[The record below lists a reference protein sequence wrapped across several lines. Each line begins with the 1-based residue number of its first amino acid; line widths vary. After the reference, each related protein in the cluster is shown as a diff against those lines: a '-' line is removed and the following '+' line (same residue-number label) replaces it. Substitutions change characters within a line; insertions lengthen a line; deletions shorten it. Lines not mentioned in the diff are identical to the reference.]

1 MSQQPGMCCW
11 LGDALWW
18 LFQLGVGRK
27 SRGVGRETE
36 FQWRGSESDC
46 LEFHCLEGAQQGTA
60 FLVLKERS
68 TSVCVCFTSTLCLSQ
83 QRFSVLSYLEEKK
96 SYCYRYKKEI
106 FFFFFY
112 SPIETT
118 RMATQGLHL
127 WYEVF
132 NT

>member
-96 SYCYRYKKEI
+96 KSYCYRYKKEI
-106 FFFFFY
+106 FFFFLQ
-112 SPIETT
+112 S
-118 RMATQGLHL
+118 H
-127 WYEVF
+127 
-132 NT
+132 